1 MYQLTWQASF
11 KELIYYNCRSLIQ
24 FKSQVFFNVNWM
36 LNLYH
41 PFPGPSKTWIIVQFY
56 INRIRS
62 PENTLAPFKKWTKK
76 IQVWPSNVHLVTL
89 DQQKSSINLILYTL
103 KNIVR
108 ESTTRSKNVSHSQTS
123 DDWNTWR
130 VD

>member
-1 MYQLTWQASF
+1 MYHLTWQASF
-11 KELIYYNCRSLIQ
+11 KELMYYNCRSLIQ
-24 FKSQVFFNVNWM
+24 ESGFFNVNWM

-41 PFPGPSKTWIIVQFY
+41 LFPGPSKTWIIVQDY
-56 INRIRS
+56 KNRIRS

-76 IQVWPSNVHLVTL
+76 IQVWPSNVHLLTL
-89 DQQKSSINLILYTL
+89 DQQKLSINLILYTL

-123 DDWNTWR
+123 EDWNTWR